1 MSAVAFWWKEVP
13 FSSSFPRA
21 QACCRSP
28 TDRSFNTFKRLRSL
42 TGFWC
47 KNAWPGTGLRKLGV
61 QHFRWNAF
69 GQSHAH
75 CADHSTVAPVN
86 ETVDLRYSPTAKL
99 RIRPFSKGC
108 RESGTNLIFLHRWGG
123 KVDSRRFTM
132 VVWDERCPF
141 SCFRH
146 FFGFGCHNHGNSLP
160 MYVAPARRWS
170 PVHSRR
176 LHVLRRSFAKLIER
190 RECVLF
196 PSP

>member
-1 MSAVAFWWKEVP
+1 MKGKRNKRKKIKKRRTKKKTKKDCGWLTTLRHALISYSIHPAATYTTQFSKQVKKQKGHMAYSATID
-13 FSSSFPRA
+13 
-21 QACCRSP
+21 QA
-28 TDRSFNTFKRLRSL
+28 
-42 TGFWC
+42 
-47 KNAWPGTGLRKLGV
+47 PGL
-61 QHFRWNAF
+61 
-69 GQSHAH
+69 
-75 CADHSTVAPVN
+75 
-86 ETVDLRYSPTAKL
+86 SPTAKL

-123 KVDSRRFTM
+123 KVDSRRLAM

-190 RECVLF
+190 RERVLF

>member
-1 MSAVAFWWKEVP
+1 MSDIVICGWSDTWRTDLGYCPLIQILDAGYRSRAKCHGPVP
-13 FSSSFPRA
+13 
-21 QACCRSP
+21 
-28 TDRSFNTFKRLRSL
+28 
-42 TGFWC
+42 
-47 KNAWPGTGLRKLGV
+47 
-61 QHFRWNAF
+61 HFRAL
-69 GQSHAH
+69 SRAI
-75 CADHSTVAPVN
+75 
-86 ETVDLRYSPTAKL
+86 SPTAKL

-160 MYVAPARRWS
+160 MHIWRQRGAGRRWS
-170 PVHSRR
+170 CIVHSRR
-176 LHVLRRSFAKLIER
+176 LRVLRRSFAKLIER